1 MCGVGDRSRG
11 SSVSPVRPRAGPE
24 DHTSSRGNQALA
36 TRVLRIGFAGDNR
49 GSVVRP
55 RFPKATGARIPLA
68 TSAPPQAK
76 TTFTR
81 PPLAPPPL
89 LPSQIHLQAPESSNS
104 DIRMRLPG
112 VFFFP
117 EEVKQFWGLGD
128 SWFFAF
134 EYKLVQIS

>member
-104 DIRMRLPG
+104 DIRMRLKSSSFG
-112 VFFFP
+112 AS
-117 EEVKQFWGLGD
+117 GILG
-128 SWFFAF
+128 SSHLSINWFRFL
-134 EYKLVQIS
+134 EQIWC